1 MGCCPGALGSAHRR
15 PGDATPRHEEISYA
29 MLYDKHLHVSVE
41 SSMIL
46 PLSRKRYKISM
57 PGDEEDRE
65 IVFLNYIF
73 TENKCL
79 DGNAV
84 RLWELAWWSSG

>member
-1 MGCCPGALGSAHRR
+1 MLPWGTWFSSPPTWRCNSPAR
-15 PGDATPRHEEISYA
+15 GDFLRDVIH
-29 MLYDKHLHVSVE
+29 KHLHFLAE

-65 IVFLNYIF
+65 IIFFNYIF

-79 DGNAV
+79 DGNAY
-84 RLWELAWWSSG
+84 